1 MLLFYTT
8 QEVYT
13 KLGIVSCPMKNSKSF
28 IRAFLLGNKA
38 LLIVIVL
45 GVLLSCVTP
54 VFLTSRNLLNVLR
67 QVCSSTILAL
77 GFTLVLGTGNIDLS
91 VGSQI
96 GIIGIIMVKLMKA
109 AVPVPLAILIGA
121 SFGALVGFINAGII
135 LTFKLPAFIVTL
147 AMQQILRGSGYLIS
161 GMLPQT
167 GVPDSFV
174 FLGQGYFMGIPVPV
188 YIMIAMVV
196 IIWLLVNRFKYGRYM
211 LALGGNAEAAR
222 VSGINTRKVLF
233 QTYIYMGLCATVASV
248 VLTARAASAQPTSGL
263 NMEMDAIAAVVV
275 GGTSM
280 SGGVVNVPG
289 AFFGSLIVGMVNN
302 GLNLIGVDSN
312 WQIISKG
319 LLILFAVLLDS
330 ISTIAY
336 SRMNRSKALK
346 NVGTK

>member
-1 MLLFYTT
+1 
-8 QEVYT
+8 
-13 KLGIVSCPMKNSKSF
+13 MKNSRSF
-28 IRAFLLGNKA
+28 VRSFLLGNKA

-121 SFGALVGFINAGII
+121 AFGACIGFVNAGII

-147 AMQQILRGSGYLIS
+147 AMQQILRGSDYLIS

-167 GVPDSFV
+167 GVPESFV
-174 FLGQGYFMGIPVPV
+174 FLGQGYLLGIPFPV
-188 YIMIAMVV
+188 YIMIAMVI

-330 ISTIAY
+330 ISTMAY
-336 SRMNRSKALK
+336 SRMDRSKALK
-346 NVGTK
+346 NVGAKS